1 MNEKNYQNKCLTSQ
15 ISETLLTSYGDTD
28 PMLRTS
34 LSTTTIHTT
43 YFFLSF
49 FSFLR
54 CFIKS

>member
-49 FSFLR
+49 FLF
-54 CFIKS
+54 

>member
-28 PMLRTS
+28 PMLRII
-34 LSTTTIHTT
+34 IHHNHPHHI
-43 YFFLSF
+43 FLSFF